1 MTQYTAPM
9 GGTLSW
15 GYQSFTYTGAAT
27 VREVNSRSMNDSVAN
42 NFTNSW
48 TLSHPSTDSSL
59 TYHSST
65 DIHDNGAGSHKVYGS
80 GTPSLTGISLVVPVS
95 YQEES
100 SGGPPGLLQKAFT
113 WTQDSA
119 GNAYVGTV
127 ASTLNPGTSSAAT
140 SQTVQTLDI
149 YGNLIQQQLYDYP
162 GNPVQSNNS

>member
-15 GYQSFTYTGAAT
+15 WYAPFTYTGAAT
-27 VREVNSRSMNDSVAN
+27 MREVTSRSMNDSVAN
-42 NFTNSW
+42 SFTNTW
-48 TLSHPSTDSSL
+48 ALTHPPGDSSL

-65 DIHDNGAGSHKVYGS
+65 DILDNGALSHKVYGTGMPLA
-80 GTPSLTGISLVVPVS
+80 GTSLVLPTS

-100 SGGPPGLLQKAFT
+100 SSGSPGLLQKTFS

-127 ASTLNPGTSSAAT
+127 TST
-140 SQTVQTLDI
+140 
-149 YGNLIQQQLYDYP
+149 
-162 GNPVQSNNS
+162 